1 MNPAEANLE
10 QYDKDLERLALHV
23 KGRFRLILDV
33 PQLESA
39 GRAALLEVMHSG
51 RFNLTRSRGTKTP
64 ERAFWAFA
72 RQRVFGAMIEEN
84 TRHSEYSRERGRK
97 QAAVVKAHS
106 AACVS
111 ARTSEDLN
119 ARERFREAMGVIEA
133 TRIGFTLEERAVR
146 FDALEEPSP
155 TPEQALIE
163 ADFQKRLHAAIA
175 RLPEQQRVMLL
186 LHYFDGLS
194 LKEVGEKFGV
204 KEQRACQ
211 VISAARQAL
220 RLELDPGTQSRRRP
234 AQHRATTSEPS
245 NA

>member
-1 MNPAEANLE
+1 MNAAEINLE

-23 KGRFRLILDV
+23 KGRFRLHLEV

-84 TRHSEYSRERGRK
+84 SKHSEYSRECGRK

-111 ARTSEDLN
+111 ARTAEDLN
-119 ARERFREAMGVIEA
+119 ARERFREVMGVIEA

-155 TPEQALIE
+155 TPEQALID
-163 ADFQKRLHAAIA
+163 ADFQKRLHAAIE
-175 RLPEQQRVMLL
+175 RLPEQQRLMLL
-186 LHYFDGLS
+186 QHYFDGLS
-194 LKEVGEKFGV
+194 LKEVGENFGV

-211 VISAARQAL
+211 VISAARKAL
-220 RLELDPGTQSRRRP
+220 RHELDADPQSTRRAPQQRGLRP
-234 AQHRATTSEPS
+234 EPS
-245 NA
+245 SV